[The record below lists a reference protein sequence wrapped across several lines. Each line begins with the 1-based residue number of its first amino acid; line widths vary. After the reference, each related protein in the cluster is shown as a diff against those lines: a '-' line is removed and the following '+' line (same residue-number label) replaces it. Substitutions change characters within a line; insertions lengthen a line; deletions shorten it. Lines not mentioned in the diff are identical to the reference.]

1 MTNNKFEMTHKEKE
15 LYDKYLELDFKI
27 ENNYLSDDIT
37 ESWKEKRN
45 EIYSKIK
52 HIIESDSYELS
63 MYCALKLQLIIAEY
77 NLNLAK
83 ENLKMCEYKWYVARQ
98 ADWNTWN
105 YIKLTDDHR

>member
-1 MTNNKFEMTHKEKE
+1 MTHKEKE

-37 ESWKEKRN
+37 ETWEEKRN

-63 MYCALKLQLIIAEY
+63 MYQALKLQLRRAEY

-83 ENLKMCEYKWYVARQ
+83 EDLKRCEDKWYAAKQ

-105 YIKLTDDHR
+105 YIELKDDHK